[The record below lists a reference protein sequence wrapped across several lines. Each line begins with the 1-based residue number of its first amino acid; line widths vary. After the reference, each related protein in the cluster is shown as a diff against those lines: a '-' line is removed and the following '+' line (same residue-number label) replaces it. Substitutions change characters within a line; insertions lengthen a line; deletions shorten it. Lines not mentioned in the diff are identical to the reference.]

1 MKYYNECGICDG
13 RTSDCT
19 FVDQSVRKTNRQAG
33 GNKKKISEAKLEARS
48 EASQQNILNFEF

>member
-19 FVDQSVRKTNRQAG
+19 FVDQNVRKTNRQSG
-33 GNKKKISEAKLEARS
+33 GKIQFIVDR
-48 EASQQNILNFEF
+48 Q